1 MPLKLLIF
9 SSHVLGKSIRGWS
22 MFLLFIVS
30 LMYSCSGKKL
40 FCVFIDYRQAFES
53 VRRGLL
59 LEKRLTDFGVNGKV
73 PEPET
78 TNCTGSS

>member
-1 MPLKLLIF
+1 
-9 SSHVLGKSIRGWS
+9 

-73 PEPET
+73 PEPKT

>member
-1 MPLKLLIF
+1 
-9 SSHVLGKSIRGWS
+9 